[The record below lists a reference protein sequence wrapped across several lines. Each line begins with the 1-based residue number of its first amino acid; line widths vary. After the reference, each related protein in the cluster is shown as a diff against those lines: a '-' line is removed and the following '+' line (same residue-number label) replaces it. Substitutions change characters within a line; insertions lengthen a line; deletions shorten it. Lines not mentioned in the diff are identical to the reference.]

1 VPFEVV
7 PAVDVAGGRLARLT
21 HEGPA
26 PVEDFG
32 GDPVAAARAFIGEGA
47 GRLHVVDMDRA
58 LGSGENVE
66 VLARIAD
73 LGVPVQASGGI
84 ATTDDAR
91 RALDRGAG
99 RVVLSSRALADRDAF
114 ERLVEGLAAAVVV
127 GLELD
132 GPRIRPRG
140 VASDTAVID
149 LDVMETTAWLAETD
163 APRYLVTDLGRLGS
177 ASGPDLVHIRWLAM
191 TLGRPLLVAGGI
203 ATAEDVR
210 ALTSLGPPL
219 EGAVV
224 GSALYGGG
232 ASLKDLL
239 EAARA

>member
-1 VPFEVV
+1 MPFEVV

-21 HEGPA
+21 RDGA
-26 PVEDFG
+26 VPVGDFG
-32 GDPVAAARAFIGEGA
+32 GDPVAAARGFIRKGV

-58 LGSGENVE
+58 LDSGENDE
-66 VLARIAD
+66 LLSRIAD

-99 RVVLSSRALADRDAF
+99 RVVLSSRALTDRDAF
-114 ERLVEGLAAAVVV
+114 ERLVGALGASLVV

-132 GPRIRPRG
+132 GSRIRPRG
-140 VASDTAVID
+140 ATPDVGAID
-149 LDVMETTAWLAETD
+149 LDVIETAAWLAETD
-163 APRYLVTDLGRLGS
+163 VTRYLVTDLGRLGS

-191 TLGRPLLVAGGI
+191 RLGRPLLVAGGV
-203 ATAEDVR
+203 ATAQDVR
-210 ALTSLGPPL
+210 ALASLGPPV

-224 GSALYGGG
+224 GNALYGGG
-232 ASLKDLL
+232 VALEDLI
-239 EAARA
+239 EAART